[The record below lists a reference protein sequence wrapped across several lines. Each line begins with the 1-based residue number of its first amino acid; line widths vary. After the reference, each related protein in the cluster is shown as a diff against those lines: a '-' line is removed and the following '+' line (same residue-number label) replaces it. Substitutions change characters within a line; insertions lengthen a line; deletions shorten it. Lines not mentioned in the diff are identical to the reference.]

1 MTLAPPAPS
10 AADTTPVFLARILG
24 DGPSVRAKNDGGDTV
39 AVMAGGIVF
48 VLVMVVAIPVGVML
62 AGAVW
67 SAAFGWFAS
76 EMAADPDGEPG

>member
-1 MTLAPPAPS
+1 
-10 AADTTPVFLARILG
+10 
-24 DGPSVRAKNDGGDTV
+24 
-39 AVMAGGIVF
+39 MAGGIVF

-76 EMAADPDGEPG
+76 ETAGDPQCAPADEIS